1 LTPVS
6 QNHPPK
12 QIFPLLKLW
21 RNKESRAVIIQ
32 ILTMMV
38 LFALIAMIGRN
49 IVINLAAVGKD
60 FSFGFFSWPAAYDIT
75 FSPFIEYTNK
85 STHLKAAIVGALNT
99 LLVAACGIVLASIL
113 GFTMGILR
121 LSNNW
126 LINRIVYV
134 FIEFMR
140 NVPVL
145 IHILALY
152 ALTVT
157 LLPPA
162 RKAIDVGGGN
172 FFLSNRGFYVP
183 SPIFESGAGFVGIIF
198 ILALIVSYLFKRWAN
213 KIQNETGKIYPV
225 FWFSTGI
232 IIGATTIAYFLKG
245 MPLSWEIP
253 VLKGFNF
260 KGGMAVKPEFLA
272 LWLALSY
279 YTACFIAEIVRAG
292 ILAVSYGQTEASY
305 ALGLKPNRTLQLVI
319 VPQALRVII
328 PPLCSQFLNLTKN
341 SSLAIAIGYMDITA
355 TLGGISLMQTGKEM
369 ETMLVVMAFYLVI
382 SLMISAFMNWFN
394 QRIKLT
400 ER

>member
-1 LTPVS
+1 
-6 QNHPPK
+6 
-12 QIFPLLKLW
+12 
-21 RNKESRAVIIQ
+21 
-32 ILTMMV
+32 M
-38 LFALIAMIGRN
+38 
-49 IVINLAAVGKD
+49 
-60 FSFGFFSWPAAYDIT
+60 
-75 FSPFIEYTNK
+75 
-85 STHLKAAIVGALNT
+85 GALNT

-183 SPIFESGAGFVGIIF
+183 SPIFESGAGVVGIIF
-198 ILALIVSYLFKRWAN
+198 ILALILSYLFKRWAN

-232 IIGATTIAYFLKG
+232 IIGATVITYFLTG

-260 KGGMAVKPEFLA
+260 KGGMAIKPEFLA

-292 ILAVSYGQTEASY
+292 ILAVSHG
-305 ALGLKPNRTLQLVI
+305 
-319 VPQALRVII
+319 
-328 PPLCSQFLNLTKN
+328 
-341 SSLAIAIGYMDITA
+341 
-355 TLGGISLMQTGKEM
+355 
-369 ETMLVVMAFYLVI
+369 
-382 SLMISAFMNWFN
+382 
-394 QRIKLT
+394 
-400 ER
+400 

>member
-1 LTPVS
+1 
-6 QNHPPK
+6 
-12 QIFPLLKLW
+12 
-21 RNKESRAVIIQ
+21 
-32 ILTMMV
+32 MV

-183 SPIFESGAGFVGIIF
+183 SPIFESGAGVVGIIF
-198 ILALIVSYLFKRWAN
+198 ILA
-213 KIQNETGKIYPV
+213 
-225 FWFSTGI
+225 FS
-232 IIGATTIAYFLKG
+232 K
-245 MPLSWEIP
+245 
-253 VLKGFNF
+253 
-260 KGGMAVKPEFLA
+260 
-272 LWLALSY
+272 
-279 YTACFIAEIVRAG
+279 
-292 ILAVSYGQTEASY
+292 
-305 ALGLKPNRTLQLVI
+305 
-319 VPQALRVII
+319 
-328 PPLCSQFLNLTKN
+328 
-341 SSLAIAIGYMDITA
+341 
-355 TLGGISLMQTGKEM
+355 
-369 ETMLVVMAFYLVI
+369 
-382 SLMISAFMNWFN
+382 
-394 QRIKLT
+394 
-400 ER
+400 